1 MFKEHRMTLLV
12 LVMLFTVLIS
22 AHTNLFEA
30 TLLST
35 RIGTLEASV
44 ATRQRSA
51 LARRLLEMK
60 RNIAVPIVAILIL
73 NTAAN
78 TAGATL
84 AGLYAAEALGA
95 AAVPLFSVVFTL
107 LILFVGEIM
116 PKTLGVVHWRR
127 LWPAIVWP
135 LIFMK
140 YVLYPA
146 IYVTQ
151 QFANMFTGGQK
162 YPGITEEE
170 ILAAV
175 RMGATEGQITHD
187 ESLLVHN
194 IIYLENK
201 PVYEIMTPRTVI
213 FSLDAQMSVKEA
225 SRTAD
230 GRGFTRI
237 PIYEHDRENITGYI
251 ITHDLF
257 SAKTLSRPDQ
267 PIRSIAKPI
276 TFVPETTDSLA
287 VLTTFLKGRR
297 HIAIVIDEYGG
308 VAGLVTLEDLIETV
322 LGREIVDETDTV
334 VDLQERARQT
344 TRQRPTP

>member
-1 MFKEHRMTLLV
+1 
-12 LVMLFTVLIS
+12 
-22 AHTNLFEA
+22 
-30 TLLST
+30 
-35 RIGTLEASV
+35 
-44 ATRQRSA
+44 
-51 LARRLLEMK
+51 
-60 RNIAVPIVAILIL
+60 
-73 NTAAN
+73 
-78 TAGATL
+78 
-84 AGLYAAEALGA
+84 
-95 AAVPLFSVVFTL
+95 
-107 LILFVGEIM
+107 
-116 PKTLGVVHWRR
+116 
-127 LWPAIVWP
+127 
-135 LIFMK
+135 
-140 YVLYPA
+140 
-146 IYVTQ
+146 
-151 QFANMFTGGQK
+151 
-162 YPGITEEE
+162 
-170 ILAAV
+170 
-175 RMGATEGQITHD
+175 
-187 ESLLVHN
+187 
-194 IIYLENK
+194 
-201 PVYEIMTPRTVI
+201 MTPRTVI